1 MNNWDRR
8 FLSDAK
14 HHSSHSKDP
23 SSKIGAV
30 FVKNNNILSIGWN
43 GFPRGIEDSDER
55 LNNRELK
62 YKYIVHAEMNGIY
75 NATHNGVCLADST
88 LYAYGLPV
96 CDKCALGIIQ
106 VGVKR
111 IVMQYD
117 EIPERWKDSFDLA
130 REMFG
135 EAGILY
141 ETITPARP
149 VELDNHTKAALE
161 KLSKAALRSAVDRD
175 ADLFRKHKLK

>member
-96 CDKCALGIIQ
+96 CDKCALGVVQ
-106 VGVKR
+106 VGVERVVMEYNIKNPR
-111 IVMQYD
+111 IEQ
-117 EIPERWKDSFDLA
+117 WKDSFELA
-130 REMFG
+130 FEIFD
-135 EAGILY
+135 EAGVVY
-141 ETITPARP
+141 ETIY
-149 VELDNHTKAALE
+149 
-161 KLSKAALRSAVDRD
+161 
-175 ADLFRKHKLK
+175 